1 MPSARWRPCR
11 ASCPAD
17 RWLLPATC
25 CALSWPPLLL
35 PAFTCANGSRPKRLS
50 SSRTQVGCSGAQ
62 CLRSGSHTFYMLLT
76 LSYMDNPL
84 GDFSQLPNSGSSAR
98 ARPPSLARRPTLAG
112 LSIGPT
118 VQAGLGLYLQACR
131 RPCRHGYHEP
141 EASGFNAFV
150 SCHSLSVTLRLLRD
164 GMHTRPSSLL
174 RGLHFARA

>member
-1 MPSARWRPCR
+1 MRREHFRSAP
-11 ASCPAD
+11 SCPAD

-25 CALSWPPLLL
+25 CTLSWPPLLL
-35 PAFTCANGSRPKRLS
+35 PALTCANGSRPKRLS

-112 LSIGPT
+112 LSIGP
-118 VQAGLGLYLQACR
+118 
-131 RPCRHGYHEP
+131 P
-141 EASGFNAFV
+141 
-150 SCHSLSVTLRLLRD
+150 SCLRLSRLAWAS
-164 GMHTRPSSLL
+164 TCRPAHAAVLAVTVTMSQRPQGLTLLSLVIPCL
-174 RGLHFARA
+174 LLLGC